1 MMPPPSSSVS
11 THVSVGNIMGQRF
24 TNNQQNACWTCYVIL
39 LLVNCLLRNISQC
52 ILSGLSSLNKTTMKL
67 TFSSSHFIVCKTCI
81 VNYFEDESNPRCCP
95 ICDTA
100 VSKNRP
106 MQSLREDK
114 LKQDIVYKLVPQV
127 FKSKCAVVDSVGDFW
142 NSKTR

>member
-1 MMPPPSSSVS
+1 RNAHPSTSSIARCDR
-11 THVSVGNIMGQRF
+11 SVRTG
-24 TNNQQNACWTCYVIL
+24 
-39 LLVNCLLRNISQC
+39 
-52 ILSGLSSLNKTTMKL
+52 KL
-67 TFSSSHFIVCKTCI
+67 TFSSSHFTVCKTCI
-81 VNYFEDESNPRCCP
+81 VNYFDDESNPRCCP

-127 FKSKCAVVDSVGDFW
+127 FKSKCRGDSETKMAEV
-142 NSKTR
+142 